1 MSAIDNIKAEFKC
14 SLCLG
19 AAGQDSRFYSIE
31 CSTSPQLVR
40 HFFCHSCITDYLLYN
55 KSFST
60 EGEIISDTQRDFLSQ
75 RYPGSIIPY
84 ILPKERSLL
93 PKTYKFSGITPPK
106 YKDPYDN
113 HVLGVC
119 PICRKKVDFTA
130 SVRRELWLE
139 RLNSLLCSCKVCSA
153 TGSHREM
160 THHLSQHVLEL
171 YNPDKS
177 KDKQLIPTSQS
188 SFSSFFPPAPHFST
202 FISVGSSVCISLR
215 PHLILSDVSSH

>member
-1 MSAIDNIKAEFKC
+1 
-14 SLCLG
+14 
-19 AAGQDSRFYSIE
+19 
-31 CSTSPQLVR
+31 
-40 HFFCHSCITDYLLYN
+40 
-55 KSFST
+55 
-60 EGEIISDTQRDFLSQ
+60 EIISDTQRDFLSQ

-177 KDKQLIPTSQS
+177 KDKQLIPTSPS

-215 PHLILSDVSSH
+215 PHLILGDVSSHPTSDSTLSSPSLSQYSKASHFIGSIPSGCTGIVVHVDDSLNRVL